1 MKNVKMDTIVIS
13 SENLITNRKA
23 RDMIGQANLVDSTK
37 ETLSIINDGLKR
49 QNNGST
55 SIDCDGIIEGKQHKF
70 ESVGPFED
78 KFTIEY
84 QDAHEGITNG
94 SSPPPENANELQLN
108 VKLFLREYNQ
118 EVASEAINYLVS
130 RLGAKVIDNMYVT
143 VPANVIAHIGLTS
156 QWSVIEAETTSTSD
170 TDSGTPRK
178 ETASDEVE
186 LDPEKT
192 KYAEDMISLWNTLGK
207 IKQVQSLG
215 LCDVETD
222 IFKKIYNDVQIKP
235 KNVQVNLKSC
245 CVVPP
250 DLKEFANI
258 NNIKLLT
265 HSDSP
270 EILGDSFCSEINEGK
285 DNDNKWKPLWIIR
298 FQVFKKMR
306 GVLQDKRYMIAL
318 ERN

>member
-1 MKNVKMDTIVIS
+1 MESIVIS

-37 ETLSIINDGLKR
+37 ETLSVIKEGLKR
-49 QNNGST
+49 HNNRT
-55 SIDCDGIIEGKQHKF
+55 SSIKCDGVINGKEHSF
-70 ESVGPFED
+70 EPVGPFED
-78 KFTIEY
+78 EFTIETA
-84 QDAHEGITNG
+84 DEHANFTNG
-94 SSPPPENANELQLN
+94 SDTTNSPPPVNANELQLN

-118 EVASEAINYLVS
+118 EVASEAINYLIS
-130 RLGAKVIDNMYVT
+130 CLGAKVIDNVYVT
-143 VPANVIAHIGLTS
+143 VPANVMAHIGLTS
-156 QWSVIEAETTSTSD
+156 QWSVTEAETTSESSD
-170 TDSGTPRK
+170 SNTPRK
-178 ETASDEVE
+178 ETPSHEVE

-192 KYAEDMISLWNTLGK
+192 KHAEDMINLWNTLSK

-250 DLKEFANI
+250 DLKEFANT

-270 EILGDSFCSEINEGK
+270 EILGDAFCSEINEGG
-285 DNDNKWKPLWIIR
+285 DTKWKPLWIIR

-318 ERN
+318 KRE

>member
-1 MKNVKMDTIVIS
+1 MESIVIS

-23 RDMIGQANLVDSTK
+23 RDIIGQANLVDSTK
-37 ETLSIINDGLKR
+37 ETLSVIKEGLKR
-49 QNNGST
+49 HNNRT
-55 SIDCDGIIEGKQHKF
+55 SSIKCDGVINGKEHSF
-70 ESVGPFED
+70 EPVGPLED
-78 KFTIEY
+78 KFTIETA
-84 QDAHEGITNG
+84 DEHANFTNG
-94 SSPPPENANELQLN
+94 SDTTNSPPAVNANELQLN

-118 EVASEAINYLVS
+118 EVASEAINYLIS
-130 RLGAKVIDNMYVT
+130 CLGAKVIDNVYVT

-156 QWSVIEAETTSTSD
+156 QWSVIEAETTSESSD
-170 TDSGTPRK
+170 SNTPRK
-178 ETASDEVE
+178 ETPSHEVE

-192 KYAEDMISLWNTLGK
+192 KHAEDMINLWNTLSK

-250 DLKEFANI
+250 DLKEFANT

-270 EILGDSFCSEINEGK
+270 EILGDAFCSDINEGL
-285 DNDNKWKPLWIIR
+285 DTKWKPLWIIR

-318 ERN
+318 KRE